1 MQKLLIVSFEQFGYH
16 TDNFNYAFYLREKFK
31 ICLMCFDEG
40 LPRINLENVKVIY
53 IPNIKNK
60 LIRRVVFNSLLLC
73 KIIAF
78 NPEVIFLRY
87 FRSCS
92 IFRKIFK
99 NKRMIVDIRTA
110 CVDKNENTRNEYNK
124 TMSMECNKFD
134 YISVISEGLIDKLRL
149 KREKTFV
156 LPLGGKKLAS
166 NFEEVGKSLSLI
178 YVGVFDERKIDT
190 TIRAFNKFSEIYG
203 QEHTYTIIGF
213 ANDLQVEG
221 DILKEIKRNKFNNVK
236 YLGRIP
242 NEELGKYFSQNNV
255 GISYIP
261 MTDFFEHQPPTK
273 TYEYLMNGL
282 FTLATG
288 TYENKKIINKSN
300 GIIIE
305 DNEDSVYR
313 ALEESLK
320 MLPIINRDEI
330 IKSIEKYS
338 WENICN
344 NFEKKIVDIINS

>member
-1 MQKLLIVSFEQFGYH
+1 
-16 TDNFNYAFYLREKFK
+16 
-31 ICLMCFDEG
+31 
-40 LPRINLENVKVIY
+40 
-53 IPNIKNK
+53 
-60 LIRRVVFNSLLLC
+60 
-73 KIIAF
+73 
-78 NPEVIFLRY
+78 
-87 FRSCS
+87 
-92 IFRKIFK
+92 
-99 NKRMIVDIRTA
+99 
-110 CVDKNENTRNEYNK
+110 
-124 TMSMECNKFD
+124 
-134 YISVISEGLIDKLRL
+134 
-149 KREKTFV
+149 
-156 LPLGGKKLAS
+156 
-166 NFEEVGKSLSLI
+166 
-178 YVGVFDERKIDT
+178 
-190 TIRAFNKFSEIYG
+190 
-203 QEHTYTIIGF
+203 
-213 ANDLQVEG
+213 
-221 DILKEIKRNKFNNVK
+221 
-236 YLGRIP
+236 
-242 NEELGKYFSQNNV
+242 
-255 GISYIP
+255 